1 MLSCNTRIAIIGG
14 GLGGL
19 TAAIALRQ
27 IAGVEA
33 TVFEQAK
40 GHDEVGAGITIAPN
54 ASRIHDKLGILEKF
68 QRAGAI
74 PEDEGLYVD
83 AMGNVVTD
91 AAWEDTAREYQNI
104 GMYRPDYLK
113 ILADEVGPE
122 AIRVGHRLT
131 SVETLDSGVRVHF
144 ENGVQEEFDAVIG
157 ADGFHSVVREALG
170 QHREPVDYGYIA
182 YRGVIDASGLPEGW
196 PRISRTW
203 MGHERHLMTYPLRN
217 DYSLY
222 NYVAAV
228 PSDKGLEGPNSGPA
242 DSSELEADFGVDKY
256 DWDPD
261 VHKFISLI
269 DETFW
274 WSLFDVEP
282 LTNWSRGPVAL
293 LGDSAHCMVPHQ
305 GQGVNMATEDSITLA
320 YFLKQADSVRDI
332 PEAFKRY
339 TAVRMQR
346 ATILQNQSRRA
357 GWMFNAQ
364 RQFSD
369 TEKRDADITAGRDF
383 RRRSVFDYDALKVAE
398 KALKRFERN

>member
-1 MLSCNTRIAIIGG
+1 MLSQNTRIAIIGG
-14 GLGGL
+14 GLGGF
-19 TAAIALRQ
+19 TAAIALREV
-27 IAGVEA
+27 AGVQA
-33 TVFEQAK
+33 TVFEQADK
-40 GHDEVGAGITIAPN
+40 NDEVGAGITIAPN
-54 ASRIHDKLGILEKF
+54 GSRIYDQLGILEKF

-83 AMGNVVTD
+83 AMGNIVTD

-104 GMYRPDYLK
+104 GMYRPDYLN
-113 ILADEVGPE
+113 ILSDDVGSE
-122 AIRVGHRLT
+122 SIRRSHRLT

-144 ENGVQEEFDAVIG
+144 ENGAEEEFDAVIG
-157 ADGFHSVVREALG
+157 ADGVHSVVREAVG

-182 YRGVIDASGLPEGW
+182 YRGVIDASGLPAGW

-203 MGHERHLMTYPLRN
+203 MGNERHLMTYPLKG

-222 NYVAAV
+222 NYVFAV
-228 PSDKGLEGPNSGPA
+228 PSDRGLDGPA
-242 DSSELEADFGVDKY
+242 SGSADNAEIRAEIEAGDE
-256 DWDPD
+256 DWDPN
-261 VHKFISLI
+261 VHKFMSCI
-269 DETFW
+269 DNPLW
-274 WSLFDVEP
+274 WHLFDVEP

-305 GQGVNMATEDSITLA
+305 GQGVNMAAEDSITLA
-320 YFLKQADSVRDI
+320 FFLKHADSIRDI

-364 RQFSD
+364 NQFSD
-369 TEKRDADITAGRDF
+369 TKKRDADITAGRDF